1 MQPANAV
8 AKLLIDH
15 MMNTDDYFTLT
26 GDDEVGVVINNLGGT
41 SNLELAVM
49 ANDTIRYLGMLAVF
63 VINWDHILYGWK
75 I

>member
-8 AKLLIDH
+8 AKLLIDR

>member
-15 MMNTDDYFTLT
+15 MMNTDDYFTLAA
-26 GDDEVGVVINNLGGT
+26 GDEVGVVINNLGGT

-49 ANDTIRYLGMLAVF
+49 ANDAIRYLGMFNSHL
-63 VINWDHILYGWK
+63 
-75 I
+75 